1 MALVELG
8 QYYNSL
14 EAGLVRGFLA
24 ANGIEAYMFG
34 FDNALEGI
42 GFVIPVRLMVD
53 ESDRVA
59 ALALL
64 SAADRGAAG

>member
-1 MALVELG
+1 MALVLLG

-14 EAGLVRGFLA
+14 EAGLVRSFLA

-42 GFVIPVRLMVD
+42 GFVIPVRLMVEED
-53 ESDRVA
+53 DRA
-59 ALALL
+59 AAQRLLAE
-64 SAADRGAAG
+64 AG